1 MIKVIVGYKV
11 RRGKDIEPIL
21 LGLRSHAMTYPGF
34 VGAENLISERDIS
47 IVAVVSTWAKAE
59 DWRVWEKSTI
69 RQELLRQAETLLV
82 EEPKVTIYRTAP
94 TARWVG

>member
-11 RRGKDIEPIL
+11 RKGKDIKPIL
-21 LGLRSHAMTYPGF
+21 LGLRSHAMTYHGF
-34 VGAENLISERDIS
+34 VSAENLISEKDIS

-82 EEPKVTIYRTAP
+82 EEPKVTIYRTVP